1 MSIKE
6 SCRLNITSVAFGGA
20 GVGRADGLVIFVPF
34 TAAGDVADVEIVE
47 RRKKFAR
54 GRLLGILEPSPQR
67 TEPLCRYFG
76 RCGGCSYQHIAYR
89 HQLNIKQAQVKE
101 AFLKIG
107 KVPEPPVE
115 KVIASPCAYAYR
127 GKAELHTAKTRKGF
141 HLGFM
146 DTSGGRLVDIERCEI
161 MEESINQQI
170 SEARSQERF
179 EQSGS
184 DLTFWSN
191 PQGRAGDAVVRTV
204 KSREFLVPRSGFF
217 QANLYLTDAM
227 VDEVCR
233 LAVLKKRASILD
245 ACCGSGLFSIFLAQ
259 SAERLTGVEI
269 HEKSVQY
276 ARENAERN
284 GIQNA
289 KFICADIGDVLSGM
303 AERQDAVDL
312 ILLDPPRAG
321 LDPKTLTA
329 ICKVKCP
336 DLIYVSCNPATQAR
350 DVKYLNEC
358 GYVLASLQPLDM
370 FSQTEHIETVG
381 WLRRK

>member
-1 MSIKE
+1 
-6 SCRLNITSVAFGGA
+6 
-20 GVGRADGLVIFVPF
+20 
-34 TAAGDVADVEIVE
+34 
-47 RRKKFAR
+47 
-54 GRLLGILEPSPQR
+54 
-67 TEPLCRYFG
+67 
-76 RCGGCSYQHIAYR
+76 
-89 HQLNIKQAQVKE
+89 
-101 AFLKIG
+101 
-107 KVPEPPVE
+107 
-115 KVIASPCAYAYR
+115 
-127 GKAELHTAKTRKGF
+127 
-141 HLGFM
+141 
-146 DTSGGRLVDIERCEI
+146 

-233 LAVLKKRASILD
+233 LAGLEKRASILD

-336 DLIYVSCNPATQAR
+336 DLIYVPAIRQ
-350 DVKYLNEC
+350 
-358 GYVLASLQPLDM
+358 
-370 FSQTEHIETVG
+370 H
-381 WLRRK
+381 RRAM

>member
-6 SCRLNITSVAFGGA
+6 RCRLNIQSVAFGGA

-34 TAAGDVADVEIVE
+34 TAAGDIVDIEIVE
-47 RRKKFAR
+47 RRKNFAR
-54 GRLLGILEPSPQR
+54 GRLLNLLEPSPQR

-76 RCGGCSYQHIAYR
+76 RCGGCSYQHIAY
-89 HQLNIKQAQVKE
+89 HPQLNIKQAHVKE

-107 KVPEPPVE
+107 KVPDPPVE
-115 KVIASPCAYAYR
+115 EVMASPRVYGYR
-127 GKAELHTAKTRKGF
+127 GKAELHASKTRKGF

-146 DTSGGRLVDIERCEI
+146 DTSGGGLVDIERCEI

-179 EQSGS
+179 EQNGN

-191 PQGRAGDAVVRTV
+191 PSGRAGEAIVRTV
-204 KSREFLVPRSGFF
+204 KGREFLVPRSGFF
-217 QANLYLTDAM
+217 QANLSLTDAM

-233 LAVLKKRASILD
+233 LAGLEKRAFILD

-289 KFICADIGDVLSGM
+289 EFICADIGDVLSGM
-303 AERQDAVDL
+303 AERRDAVDL

-329 ICKVKCP
+329 ISRMKCP

-381 WLRRK
+381 LLWRK

>member
-1 MSIKE
+1 M
-6 SCRLNITSVAFGGA
+6 
-20 GVGRADGLVIFVPF
+20 
-34 TAAGDVADVEIVE
+34 
-47 RRKKFAR
+47 
-54 GRLLGILEPSPQR
+54 
-67 TEPLCRYFG
+67 
-76 RCGGCSYQHIAYR
+76 
-89 HQLNIKQAQVKE
+89 
-101 AFLKIG
+101 
-107 KVPEPPVE
+107 
-115 KVIASPCAYAYR
+115 
-127 GKAELHTAKTRKGF
+127 
-141 HLGFM
+141 
-146 DTSGGRLVDIERCEI
+146 
-161 MEESINQQI
+161 
-170 SEARSQERF
+170 
-179 EQSGS
+179 
-184 DLTFWSN
+184 
-191 PQGRAGDAVVRTV
+191 RTV

-233 LAVLKKRASILD
+233 LAGLEKRASILD
-245 ACCGSGLFSIFLAQ
+245 AYCGSGLFSIFLAQ